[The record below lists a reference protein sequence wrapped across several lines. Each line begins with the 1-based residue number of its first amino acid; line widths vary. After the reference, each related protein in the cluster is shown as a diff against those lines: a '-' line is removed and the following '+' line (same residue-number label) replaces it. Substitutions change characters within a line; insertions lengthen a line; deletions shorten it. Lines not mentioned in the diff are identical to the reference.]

1 MAQLIQDLTILLL
14 VSLPI
19 TILFHRFHLPT
30 VVGFLVAGMLIG
42 PNGLALI
49 SELHSVE
56 QLAEIGV
63 ILLLFIIG
71 LEFSLGQMLK
81 NFWRILGAG
90 GLQLG
95 LTALVCLA
103 LFEAFGFPTN
113 QGVALGLLV
122 ALSST
127 AIVLDMIGKRVEMD
141 TLHGRTCVGIL
152 LFQDVCVVPLMMAI
166 PLLAQA
172 GDISGWSFL
181 WTFVKAIA
189 AVAVVFFTA
198 KMIFPLALSKIVQTG
213 SRELMSLFVIFIILG
228 TAWVSHQIGLTLAM
242 GAFIAGLIVS
252 ETEYNH
258 QIILDILPLKE
269 YFVSIFFT
277 SVGMLMQADMF
288 FANPLLYLGLAA
300 GVILLKTGMTFAASA
315 LAGNAPRISFIV
327 GLRLA
332 QIGEFSF
339 ILAALAREVTLFP
352 PDLHQQFLIVS
363 ILTMLVAPVLIQTSS
378 GFSLWLFRGGLAAD
392 TGSQTKSS
400 SLADHVVIVGYDTV
414 GQNLSKVLKEVRIA
428 FTVVDLDGEQIKR
441 ALKEDCMV
449 FYGDATQRSTLNR
462 AGIRQAK
469 TLVVSVPDQ
478 KAMAE
483 VIRLARQL
491 NPNLHIL
498 AKTRFPSE
506 VDSLIKAGAD
516 LVIPAEFETSIEMF
530 SRVLRE
536 YGLPQNVIEQQVE
549 LMRLEGYR
557 MLRGLS
563 LDMDSLRN
571 FSTYLT
577 ASLSRSFH
585 VMDNTWAGG
594 RRLDE
599 ADLKTRTGAT
609 LIAVVR
615 GPDALP
621 NPGKDFVIEVGDTL
635 ILFGSHAQLDH
646 ALRLLQNG
654 PALKG
659 ELEPP
664 KA

>member
-19 TILFHRFHLPT
+19 TLLFHRFHLPT

-71 LEFSLGQMLK
+71 LELSLGKLLK
-81 NFWRILGAG
+81 NIWRILGAG

-95 LTALVCLA
+95 LTTLA
-103 LFEAFGFPTN
+103 CYFIFRAMSLPGN
-113 QGVALGLLV
+113 QSVALGLLV

-172 GDISGWSFL
+172 GEISGWSFL
-181 WTFVKAIA
+181 WTFLKAGA
-189 AVAVVFFTA
+189 AVAGVFLIA

-213 SRELMSLFVIFIILG
+213 SRELMTLFVIFIILG
-228 TAWVSHQIGLTLAM
+228 TGWVSQQIGLSLAM
-242 GAFIAGLIVS
+242 GAFIAGLIIS

-277 SVGMLMQADMF
+277 SVGMLMQGDMLL
-288 FANPLLYLGLAA
+288 ARPGLYLGLAV
-300 GVILLKTGMTFAASA
+300 GVIVLKTAMTFAASA
-315 LAGNAPRISFIV
+315 LVGNAPRISFIV

-339 ILAALAREVTLFP
+339 ILAALGREVNLFE

-363 ILTMLVAPVLIQTSS
+363 ILTMLAAPLLIQFSS
-378 GFSLWLFRGGLAAD
+378 GWSLWLFRGGLAPD
-392 TGSQTKSS
+392 TGSQSKASS
-400 SLADHVVIVGYDTV
+400 ISGHVVIVGYDTV
-414 GQNLSKVLKEVRIA
+414 GQNLSKVLKEVRIP

-462 AGIRQAK
+462 AGVRQAK

-506 VDSLIKAGAD
+506 VDSLMRAGAD

-536 YGLPQNVIEQQVE
+536 YGLPQNIIEQQVE

-563 LDMDSLRN
+563 LDMDSLRS

-577 ASLSRSFH
+577 ASLSRSFQ
-585 VMDNTWAGG
+585 VLDGSWING
-594 RRLDE
+594 RRLE
-599 ADLKTRTGAT
+599 ELELKARTGAR

-615 GPDALP
+615 GQEAYP
-621 NPGKDFVIEVGDTL
+621 NPADHFTMESGDVL
-635 ILFGSHAQLDH
+635 ILFGAHAQLDH
-646 ALRLLQNG
+646 ALRLLQDG
-654 PALKG
+654 PSSKEEAK
-659 ELEPP
+659 
-664 KA
+664 K